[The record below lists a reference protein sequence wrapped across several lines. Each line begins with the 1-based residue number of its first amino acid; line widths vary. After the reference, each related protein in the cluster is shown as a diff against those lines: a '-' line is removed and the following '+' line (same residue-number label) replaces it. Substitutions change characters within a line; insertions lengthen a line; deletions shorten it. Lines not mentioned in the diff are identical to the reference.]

1 MSDGDVNNK
10 QAGEPVAEA
19 SRPSTDSPSSRVR
32 EVTPGGEG
40 ASDAQLGSGPADL
53 PDFELLA
60 EIGRGGF
67 GSVWIAKHRHTCV
80 SRASPGNDF
89 LPGSTRSG

>member
-19 SRPSTDSPSSRVR
+19 SRPSTDSPSSRGSD
-32 EVTPGGEG
+32 VTPSSEG
-40 ASDAQLGSGPADL
+40 PSAASLESGPASL

-67 GSVWIAKHRHTCV
+67 GSVWIAKHRHTGV